1 VNDIELTTSRP
12 LEAIDVTER
21 IASMMHPDGFVWIG
35 CPHTTC
41 ALVICEA
48 DTDMLA
54 DLEKAAGRLF
64 ASMEPFAHRRNNNP
78 NASAHL
84 VSAFAGSQLLIPVS
98 GGRMQLGAYQRLVFM
113 ELDGP
118 KEHRIVRVG
127 HLPGIEPGPAST
139 DAVQTR

>member
-1 VNDIELTTSRP
+1 MYDLELTTSRR
-12 LEAIDVTER
+12 LEAIDITER
-21 IASMMHPDGFVWIG
+21 IASMVHPDGFVWIG

-48 DTDMLA
+48 DRDMLA
-54 DLEKAAGRLF
+54 DLEKAASLLF
-64 ASMEPFAHRRNNNP
+64 APMEPFTHRRNNNP

-98 GGRMQLGAYQRLVFM
+98 DGRMQLGTYQRLVFI

-118 KEHRIVRVG
+118 TELRIVRVG
-127 HLPGIEPGPAST
+127 HLPGIEAGPAPAN
-139 DAVQTR
+139 AVQTR